1 MTSPL
6 ISPGRASAGFNAR
19 SVLVGRAAVVAPYG
33 SGKHYRAEFERQ
45 GWDCVAVTPADE
57 ALPPLYRGSLDP
69 TGYRQVVVHDGDVA
83 ATAQALRG
91 LRVSAVV
98 AGTEIGVSL
107 AEQLAHRLGLPGND
121 PRTAAN
127 RRDKGAMAAA
137 LASAG
142 IEAPRSLSTDRLQD
156 ALSWAHAL
164 ATPDVVLKPADSAGS
179 DGVFFCS
186 TAAEIRS
193 AWAQLHG
200 IPNAMGGD
208 NQHLIV
214 QERLQGSQYVVN
226 SVSAPGPG
234 GAHRHTIT
242 EFWADRRTGTTHVYD
257 RLDLLDRAKLV
268 PRLLAQYTVRALNAL
283 GISEGPAHTELMHV
297 PGRGP
302 VLIESGARP
311 EGAYDPAA
319 MRDAVGSDHI
329 RDAVHAVVTGTPK
342 SLAADR
348 PRCTVSPISLIA
360 PYDGVLDE
368 GLLLTLL
375 TLPTVRGYVG
385 TLVPGAPVRRTVDLL
400 TSPGRLTLAAQDP
413 RAIDQDYATIRALE
427 AAGLY
432 DGGTR

>member
-6 ISPGRASAGFNAR
+6 ISPDRTSAGFTAPPVR
-19 SVLVGRAAVVAPYG
+19 TGRAAVVAPYG
-33 SGKHYRAEFERQ
+33 SGKHYRDEFERQ
-45 GWDCVAVTPADE
+45 GWDCVAVTPADD
-57 ALPPLYRGSLDP
+57 ALPPRYRGSLDP
-69 TGYRQVVVHDGDVA
+69 TGYRHVVVHGDDVA

-91 LRVSAVV
+91 LGVSAVV

-121 PRTAAN
+121 PRTSSR

-156 ALSWAHAL
+156 ALSWAHTL
-164 ATPDVVLKPADSAGS
+164 DTPDVVLTLSDSARS

-186 TAAEIRS
+186 GPDEIRS
-193 AWAQLHG
+193 AWTQLHG
-200 IPNAMGGD
+200 IPNAMGGS
-208 NQHLIV
+208 NQNLII

-234 GAHRHTIT
+234 GVHRHTIT
-242 EFWADRRTGTTHVYD
+242 EFWADRRTGTTHVSD
-257 RLDLLDRAKLV
+257 RLDLLDRAKFV
-268 PRLLAQYTVRALNAL
+268 PRVLAQCTVRALNAL
-283 GISEGPAHTELMHV
+283 GICEGPAHTELMYV

-302 VLIESGARP
+302 ILIESGARP
-311 EGAYDPAA
+311 EVAYDPAA

-348 PRCTVSPISLIA
+348 PRCAVSKVSLIA
-360 PYDGVLDE
+360 PYDGVIDE
-368 GLLLTLL
+368 DLLLTLL

-385 TLVPGAPVRRTVDLL
+385 ALVPGTAVRRTVDLL
-400 TSPGRLTLAAQDP
+400 TSPGRLTLAAEDP
-413 RAIDQDYATIRALE
+413 RAIAQDYATIRALE